1 MSSIARA
8 VFKVTIGWL
17 VEKGRDTAA
26 EKLNDADV
34 TDQKFRT
41 LIVREIEDIKSKLDG
56 LAGKDLGASISFFQ
70 EGIELYDFFVKA
82 RSRRE
87 YRAATTQAACD
98 HEAFSLEIEMEMLE
112 LTDLDKS
119 AVEAL
124 SKAKKRFKD
133 SRRKATKAFKNE
145 ALATSD
151 GILAMYP
158 VMATILETVENP
170 EPATA
175 PCGVYLKEVNS
186 LSAVQTNFDV
196 QLKRGLQET
205 MSLFGDDE
213 REEIICSVCRVNRS
227 IYDVVKTVGKDVSSW
242 IWPAVN
248 IGEDKVDPLRNGR
261 GAEVLRK
268 QAMEHCSV
276 TPWSFGQEGEEE
288 RKLKTPQGIA
298 SNSSG

>member
-56 LAGKDLGASISFFQ
+56 LSRKDLGASISFFQ
-70 EGIELYDFFVKA
+70 EGIVLLYDFFVKA

-87 YRAATTQAACD
+87 QRAATTQAACD
-98 HEAFSLEIEMEMLE
+98 HEAFSLEIQMEMLE

-196 QLKRGLQET
+196 QLKRGLQEA
-205 MSLFGDDE
+205 MSLFGV
-213 REEIICSVCRVNRS
+213 SVCRVNRS
-227 IYDVVKTVGKDVSSW
+227 IYDVVKTVGKDVSS
-242 IWPAVN
+242 
-248 IGEDKVDPLRNGR
+248 
-261 GAEVLRK
+261 
-268 QAMEHCSV
+268 
-276 TPWSFGQEGEEE
+276 
-288 RKLKTPQGIA
+288 
-298 SNSSG
+298 